1 MNFFQNRLLVCFFV
15 ILRYISLALNFS
27 PSDLYRT
34 EILRKIPYS
43 RKFNHCPS
51 SSLTLLSH
59 GSFYFPP
66 KIQSIIREYRF
77 IVNTQRLS
85 VCFFFFDLDYILSID
100 LFLFFHLSSH
110 PERKIYLYLLVS
122 SVIAV
127 SIFDDAVNVVS
138 LVDLVNL
145 IFRAI
150 QTPTQLFL
158 TVFLKT
164 SFIIT
169 HVTRTN

>member
-59 GSFYFPP
+59 DSFYFPP

-85 VCFFFFDLDYILSID
+85 VCFFFFWFRLHSFDRFIFVFPSKFTSRTEDLFILSS
-100 LFLFFHLSSH
+100 FFGNCSFNIWWCRQCCVIISRSGKFNFPSYTNSYSVVLNRLS
-110 PERKIYLYLLVS
+110 K
-122 SVIAV
+122 
-127 SIFDDAVNVVS
+127 N
-138 LVDLVNL
+138 
-145 IFRAI
+145 
-150 QTPTQLFL
+150 
-158 TVFLKT
+158 
-164 SFIIT
+164 II
-169 HVTRTN
+169 HH